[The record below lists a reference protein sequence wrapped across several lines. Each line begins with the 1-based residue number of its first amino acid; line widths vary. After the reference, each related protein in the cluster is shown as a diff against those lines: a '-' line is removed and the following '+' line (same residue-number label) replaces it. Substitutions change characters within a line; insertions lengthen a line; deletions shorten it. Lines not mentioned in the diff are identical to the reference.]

1 MWKFEDA
8 KKPTDVQR
16 ERLSRLM
23 YMAFCDLR
31 ALALDGRIQQA
42 KDLAEAF
49 HKIPLLM
56 HTADF
61 SFSAFREFLDNY
73 QRKYQDH
80 LRFDYLQEWE
90 KLNTAAP

>member
-1 MWKFEDA
+1 MWKFQDA
-8 KKPTDVQR
+8 RMPNEQ
-16 ERLSRLM
+16 ERKHLAKLM
-23 YMAFCDLR
+23 YIAFCDLR
-31 ALALDGRIQQA
+31 ALALDGQVQQA

-49 HKIPLLM
+49 HTIPLLM

-73 QRKYQDH
+73 QQKHQGC

-90 KLNTAAP
+90 KLNTATP